1 MSTNII
7 FSIDDSVEELFLF
20 FIDNEANKDIE
31 IRFASYLNEYS
42 NYKEKNDSLS
52 DESGNNEEVAVN

>member
-31 IRFASYLNEYS
+31 IRFAFYLNEYS

>member
-52 DESGNNEEVAVN
+52 DESGNNEEFAVN